1 LKKSQSAHPREKRDQ
16 NDENMTVFANFLQN
30 SASDLEKI
38 DGTLVRH
45 GASVEKQCLTVI
57 KLCSIRGSHAW
68 KFERIYF

>member
-1 LKKSQSAHPREKRDQ
+1 LKKSQSAHLREKRDQ
-16 NDENMTVFANFLQN
+16 KNENMKVFAYFLQN

-45 GASVEKQCLTVI
+45 GAPVEKQCLTV
-57 KLCSIRGSHAW
+57 KLCSIRGPHAW